1 MKKKFTLG
9 FGIFLSVLSITKAQR
24 HEIGVVVGAPNIVG
38 DIGRTNYFLPG
49 SGSPRKL
56 GIPVYAGA
64 NYRMNFNPQQTV
76 RLDVNYSHV
85 NYDDAAAAEEYRY
98 NRGNYGE
105 NTLWSAA
112 VMFEYQFFGIN
123 NEQPYGFFSP
133 YIFAG
138 IGGVMYRAPQ
148 IEFFHDFTRDA
159 NGVAQAPMSEQD
171 FVTTPSYSRTDKIAP
186 FIPVGVGVK
195 YKFNYQW
202 TISLEATVRATFTDQ
217 LDNNMLRPEDVKNSF
232 STDIVSPATG
242 ASLLQTPVYFN
253 QALTREAEFIR
264 QRNVG
269 DLKNKDWLNTITLG
283 ISYSF
288 GRPPC
293 FCD

>member
-9 FGIFLSVLSITKAQR
+9 LGIFLSALFIAKAQR
-24 HEIGVVVGAPNIVG
+24 HEVGLVLGMPNIVG
-38 DIGRTNYFLPG
+38 DIGRTNYFLPKLD
-49 SGSPRKL
+49 SPHNL
-56 GIPVYAGA
+56 SMPYHVGL

-76 RLDVNYSHV
+76 RLDVGYSHV

-98 NRGNYGE
+98 NRGNFGE
-105 NTLWSAA
+105 NNLWSAA
-112 VMFEYQFFGIN
+112 LMFEYQFFGIN
-123 NEQPYGFFSP
+123 NEQPHGFFSP

-148 IEFFHDFTRDA
+148 IQIFHDFTRDA
-159 NGVAQAPMSEQD
+159 NGVAQAPTSEQD
-171 FVTTPSYSRTDKIAP
+171 FVTTTSYTRTDKISP

-195 YKFNYQW
+195 YKFNYNW

-217 LDNNMLRPEDVKNSF
+217 LDNSEVKPEDVKNSF
-232 STDIVSPATG
+232 STDIISPVTG

-253 QALTREAEFIR
+253 QALTREAEFLR

-269 DLKNKDWLNTITLG
+269 DLKSKDWLNTITLG